1 MVRTECLAQLGWHA
15 AFAKNKGI
23 VMALLAALGFS
34 AKAIFVKL
42 GYRYGAGAEAL
53 LVLRMAFALPFFL
66 LMAWRSGMAAGG
78 RRLERRD
85 WWQLAVLG
93 LLGYY
98 LSSLLDFIGLQYVS
112 AALER
117 LTLFIYPTLV
127 LFISALWL
135 GKRYPGKVW
144 LGVGL
149 AYLGVTL
156 AFIQDLQDAELGGQ
170 ALLGLAWVVASTVSY
185 ALYLVG
191 SDEAI
196 TRIGATRFTALATLG
211 ACAAVFVHF
220 AVTSP
225 LAALVLPG
233 PVYLIGLAMGLF
245 STALPVWCLNMAIRQ
260 LGAGKAASVGTLG
273 PVLTMAMG
281 WLILGESLTLLQV
294 LGAMLVIGGV
304 GMIGRSK

>member
-1 MVRTECLAQLGWHA
+1 MIEAQKPLPLAGRI
-15 AFAKNKGI
+15 AFAKNKGV

-34 AKAIFVKL
+34 AKAVFVKL

-66 LMAWRSGMAAGG
+66 LMAWRSGVAGG
-78 RRLERRD
+78 ARRLERRD
-85 WWQLAVLG
+85 WQQLALLG

-117 LTLFIYPTLV
+117 LTLFLYPTLV
-127 LFISALWL
+127 LFISVLWL
-135 GKRYPGKVW
+135 GKRYPAKVW

-149 AYLGVTL
+149 AYLGIAL
-156 AFIQDLQDAELGGQ
+156 AFVQDLRDAGLGSQ
-170 ALLGLAWVVASTVSY
+170 ALIGLAWVVASTVSY

-191 SDEAI
+191 SGEAI
-196 TRIGATRFTALATLG
+196 ARIGATRFAALATLV
-211 ACAAVFVHF
+211 ACLAVFVHF
-220 AVTSP
+220 AVTTP
-225 LAALVLPG
+225 LTALLLPM
-233 PVYLIGLAMGLF
+233 PVYLIGFAMGVF
-245 STALPVWCLNMAIRQ
+245 STVLPVWCLNVAIRQ

-281 WLILGESLTLLQV
+281 WLVLGESLTGVQV
-294 LGAMLVIGGV
+294 LGAALVIGGV
-304 GMIGRSK
+304 GVVGRSK